1 MLARFD
7 PQKDHGTFLKAAQLV
22 QERHLDTHFLL
33 AGNGLTHN
41 NPALAKLL
49 AANPVNPRRLRL
61 LGERADTPRLLA
73 ALDFY
78 VSSSAFGE
86 GFANAIGEAMAC
98 GVPCVVT
105 DVGDSALIVGETGLV
120 VQPGKAHDLFQGL
133 DQALTWPLAERACRS
148 KAARAR
154 IQQEFDI
161 NRIVAQLE
169 SLYLD
174 LAVQPAA

>member
-1 MLARFD
+1 
-7 PQKDHGTFLKAAQLV
+7 
-22 QERHLDTHFLL
+22 
-33 AGNGLTHN
+33 
-41 NPALAKLL
+41 
-49 AANPVNPRRLRL
+49 
-61 LGERADTPRLLA
+61 
-73 ALDFY
+73 
-78 VSSSAFGE
+78 
-86 GFANAIGEAMAC
+86 MAC

-120 VQPGKAHDLFQGL
+120 VQPGNAIDLSRAL
-133 DQALTWPLAERACRS
+133 EEALTWPLAERACRG

-154 IQQEFDI
+154 IQQEFNI